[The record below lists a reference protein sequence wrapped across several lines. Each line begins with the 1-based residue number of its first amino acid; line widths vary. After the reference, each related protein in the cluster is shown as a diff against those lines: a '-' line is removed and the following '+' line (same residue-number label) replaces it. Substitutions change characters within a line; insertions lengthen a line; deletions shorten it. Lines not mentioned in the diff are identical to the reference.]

1 MYEVLRLQAAIQSL
15 DPLRADSFFARLP
28 EYTAEHDVHS
38 ILAATKALLPE
49 MEAVIQFDVPHAH
62 AAMRDLGM
70 LISALKR
77 YGCEP
82 CYVVPELGPVLLLL
96 GEKLRTVPRDTVLDY
111 AFWNPDEPRRR
122 KYTRTHDEQVLIE
135 SVQVALHSLYRAIA
149 TFEQVFAV
157 ELFSPTFVAL
167 CQQVNQHLEGM
178 IAAIV
183 ASIKAVSPQVFA
195 HQLRIFWE
203 PIAIGDHLYDGAGAA
218 QLPLCLIDHWLWASD
233 RADDVYREYYDHT
246 VQYID
251 PELQNLYATTISRP
265 SLVTQICTELS
276 RHDCSTSLQDEA
288 ILAVDH
294 LFTTLIKFRQPH
306 KKLAY
311 TTYEERHKIDPHVVG
326 SSGHRP
332 EVLAHILD
340 LTWRARADLKEASSR
355 CFIAM
360 VGASPGR

>member
-1 MYEVLRLQAAIQSL
+1 MYEALRLQAAVQSL

-28 EYTAEHDVHS
+28 EYIVEHDVQS
-38 ILAATKALLPE
+38 ILAATKGLLPE
-49 MEAVIQFDVPHAH
+49 REAVMQFDVPHAH

-82 CYVVPELGPVLLLL
+82 CHVVPELGPLLLLL
-96 GEKLRTVPRDTVLDY
+96 GEKLRTVPRDTILDY

-122 KYTRTHDEQVLIE
+122 KYTRSHDEQVLVE
-135 SVQVALHSLYRAIA
+135 SVQMALRNLYLAIV
-149 TFEQVFAV
+149 TFEQAFAV
-157 ELFSPTFVAL
+157 ELLSPPFVAL
-167 CQQVNQHLEGM
+167 CQQVNHHLEGM

-183 ASIKAVSPQVFA
+183 ASIKSVSPQVFA
-195 HQLRIFWE
+195 HQLRVFWE

-233 RADDVYREYYDHT
+233 RADSVYREYSDHT

-251 PELQNLYATTISRP
+251 RELQSLYVATRCRP
-265 SLVTQICTELS
+265 SLVTQICTALS
-276 RHDCSTSLQDEA
+276 RHDCLTPLQNEA
-288 ILAVDH
+288 MLAVDR

-311 TTYEERHKIDPHVVG
+311 ATYEERDKINPHVVG

-332 EVLAHILD
+332 AVLAHIID
-340 LTWRARADLKEASSR
+340 LTWGARAYLKDASSR

-360 VGASPGR
+360 ADASPGR